1 MMDEKAKYPSKV
13 KEGDHVLYARRK
25 QDPEDL
31 WIAGFVDKKV
41 SDQDDHVET
50 GTACYFTDG
59 YFGYVQKFVSFQQMS
74 ESSILDLIKRK
85 EGNEIERK
93 ASFYVDK
100 ETGTV
105 KTWLPDQVVKE
116 VAAFLNTEGGH
127 IVIGVKDED
136 GSIVGIEDDLIFVE
150 NTLKDPKDIED
161 KYVSQMEDYI
171 FKKLNDSRLN
181 THVKITVPDFLFDGK
196 KICLIKVTKCQSPP
210 ALIDLNVQIVN
221 TNKDHF
227 NEKDLFGKPSI
238 DSEDKHI
245 WKNTN
250 ISPSVYY
257 VRLNQKTV
265 HHNIRNL
272 FKTIE

>member
-1 MMDEKAKYPSKV
+1 MDEKARYPSKI
-13 KEGDHVLYARRK
+13 KEGDHVLYARKK

-31 WIAGFVDKKV
+31 WVAGFVNKKV
-41 SDQDDHVET
+41 SNQYDHVET

-59 YFGYVQKFVSFQQMS
+59 FFGYVKKFVSFQQMS
-74 ESSILDLIKRK
+74 KSSFLDLIKRK

-100 ETGTV
+100 NTGTV
-105 KTWLPDQVVKE
+105 KSWVPDQVVKE

-150 NTLKDPKDIED
+150 NNLKDPKDIED

-171 FKKLNDSRLN
+171 FKKLDDSRLN

-196 KICLIKVTKCQSPP
+196 KICLIKVKKCKYPP
-210 ALIDLNVQIVN
+210 ALIDLDVQIVN
-221 TNKDHF
+221 TRSDHL
-227 NEKDLFGKPSI
+227 NELDLFGKQTA
-238 DSEDKHI
+238 DSEDKHA
-245 WKNTN
+245 WKNTS

-265 HHNIRNL
+265 NHSIRNL
-272 FKTIE
+272 FKSIE